1 MRAAWRTGRRSFV
14 LDYELDISNKT
25 LRVSDTD
32 ISLEVP
38 EQALHITEPISVVAR
53 TGDQDGINPP
63 WFWPADAT
71 LLYWWV
77 QRDDAVIPIR
87 LRWTA
92 NYAVE
97 LWPDSQ
103 EWLSSTSKPPKNLEP
118 LLTIENIHNEDPERF
133 RAFAP
138 KAPISTSPSRTY
150 PIRVAILTIIAPTG
164 LLFYSIFSALGS
176 VLSVNIFWLIVVVV
190 PVVLWYAKGKPR
202 LHELRML
209 EYLRNIRYANDESR
223 ESTADAE
230 GRRFSWSW
238 NWFIT
243 TRSPLDDVL
252 RSFETTRHL
261 TQPLS
266 FRRLSAEYAAVED
279 DSALSD
285 VDSERTLRADD
296 EVPQK
301 DEDKAKQSRAGS
313 DLEKGQC

>member
-1 MRAAWRTGRRSFV
+1 
-14 LDYELDISNKT
+14 LDYKLDISNKT
-25 LRVSDTD
+25 LHVSDTE

-38 EQALHITEPISVVAR
+38 EQALHITEPIGVVAR

-71 LLYWWV
+71 LLYWWIH
-77 QRDDAVIPIR
+77 RDDAIIPIR

-103 EWLSSTSKPPKNLEP
+103 EWLSSGSRPPKDLQP
-118 LLTIENIHNEDPERF
+118 LLTIENTHNEDPDRF
-133 RAFAP
+133 WAFAP
-138 KAPISTSPSRTY
+138 KSPISTSPSRTY
-150 PIRVAILTIIAPTG
+150 PIRVALLTIIAPTG

-176 VLSVNIFWLIVVVV
+176 LVSVNIFWLIIVVV

-202 LHELRML
+202 LDELRVP
-209 EYLRNIRYANDESR
+209 EYLRNMHYADNESL
-223 ESTADAE
+223 ESAADAE
-230 GRRFSWSW
+230 RRRFSWSW

-243 TRSPLDDVL
+243 TRSPLDDIL
-252 RSFETTRHL
+252 RSFDTTRPL
-261 TQPLS
+261 TRPLS
-266 FRRLSAEYAAVED
+266 FRRPSTDDSGVED

-285 VDSERTLRADD
+285 VDSERTLRADE

-301 DEDKAKQSRAGS
+301 DEDRGKQPRADA
-313 DLEKGQC
+313 DLEKGQP